1 MVTLVG
7 VLVVTFA
14 CWIGDAGAQNGA
26 GKVGAAPAGPLK
38 KAVGA
43 AVAKAHPAQPQGK
56 AQQKAKAAV
65 SREAQK
71 KQKGSPQ
78 EKQAAKK
85 NQARKNEETKAGKA
99 GVPVIPAQDSISLL
113 NTAYQKLQE
122 VTNDYGGHRPRAMR
136 HIGAALGNLGSFEP
150 LNVGA
155 ANGQLNRPV
164 SDAEL
169 REARTSLVKL
179 KNQFDT
185 KPGLAA
191 GRGDARRAV
200 DDAIREIDSALIV
213 R

>member
-1 MVTLVG
+1 

-14 CWIGDAGAQNGA
+14 CWIGDAGAQNGV

-65 SREAQK
+65 SKEAQK

-78 EKQAAKK
+78 EKNAATK
-85 NQARKNEETKAGKA
+85 NQARKDEEKKAAKVA
-99 GVPVIPAQDSISLL
+99 GVPVVPAQDSISLL

-122 VTNDYGGHRPRAMR
+122 VTNNYGGHRPRAMR

-164 SDAEL
+164 SDAKL

-185 KPGLAA
+185 KHGLAA